1 LEISVTV
8 IFSTHSEVTLTPK
21 VMEEEDELVPDPDD
35 KGCLNLSN
43 RAWVHLD
50 AAIWT
55 MSTRL
60 VKLDISYN
68 HILELPSQIGELVM
82 LR

>member
-1 LEISVTV
+1 MAISVTV
-8 IFSTHSEVTLTPK
+8 IYS
-21 VMEEEDELVPDPDD
+21 MEEEDELVPDPDD